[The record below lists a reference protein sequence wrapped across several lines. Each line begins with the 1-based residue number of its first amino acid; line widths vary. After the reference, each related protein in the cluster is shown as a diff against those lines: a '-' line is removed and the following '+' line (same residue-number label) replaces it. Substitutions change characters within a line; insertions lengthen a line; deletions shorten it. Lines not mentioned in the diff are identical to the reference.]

1 MRVSPRILY
10 VDDDKDA
17 CEMIGVLLALY
28 NKNFDV
34 VTFVSAKKALNM
46 IGDPGLDLYIFD
58 YSMPELSGAELCSFI
73 RQSDLKTPIVIY
85 TARARPADREA
96 ALNAGA
102 NAYLIKP
109 TDLDILGET
118 VERLL
123 NRRLAP
129 FSVRV

>member
-17 CEMIGVLLALY
+17 CEMIGVMLPLY

-34 VTFVSAKKALNM
+34 VTIVSPKKALD
-46 IGDPGLDLYIFD
+46 IIRDPGPDLYIFD
-58 YSMPELSGAELCSFI
+58 YSMPDLSGAELCGLI
-73 RQSDLKTPIVIY
+73 RQSDSKTPIMIY
-85 TARARPADREA
+85 TALTHPAKREA

-109 TDLDILGET
+109 NDLDILGET

-123 NRRLAP
+123 NRDAP
-129 FSVRV
+129 FSARA